1 MNINKPKFW
10 DKKIGVLSIL
20 FFPLSLI
27 FILVIFFKRKIFKP
41 KKFKIPIICV
51 GNIYVGGT
59 GKTPTS
65 IYIANKLLELGKK
78 PAIVRKL
85 YNNHFDEYNF
95 IKNYFK
101 NLIISKNRV
110 IGLKNAENSGF
121 DSVILDDG
129 LQDYNIKKNL
139 NIVCFNQNQLIG
151 NGLVLP
157 AGPLR
162 ENLSSLKNANIIII
176 NGKKND
182 NFEKLILKIN
192 KNLDIYYSTYKPINL
207 EQFKNKKFFA
217 LAGIGNP
224 ENFFKLIDEN
234 NLKIERKLVF
244 PDHYKF
250 SKIEI
255 QKIIDEAERN
265 NCEIIMTEK
274 DYYKINSFKL
284 GKINYLKVKLEIKEF
299 QELINKINLLYD

>member
-10 DKKIGVLSIL
+10 DKKIGVISIL

-110 IGLKNAENSGF
+110 IGLKIAENSGF

-139 NIVCFNQNQLIG
+139 NIVCFNQNKLIG

-176 NGKKND
+176 NGKKNE

-207 EQFKNKKFFA
+207 EQFKNKKLFA

>member
-182 NFEKLILKIN
+182 NFEQLILKIN

-255 QKIIDEAERN
+255 QKIIDEAELN

-284 GKINYLKVKLEIKEF
+284 GKINYLRVKLEIKEF

>member
-85 YNNHFDEYNF
+85 YNNHFDVYNF
-95 IKNYFK
+95 FKNYFK

-129 LQDYNIKKNL
+129 LQDYNIKK
-139 NIVCFNQNQLIG
+139 I
-151 NGLVLP
+151 
-157 AGPLR
+157 
-162 ENLSSLKNANIIII
+162 
-176 NGKKND
+176 
-182 NFEKLILKIN
+182 
-192 KNLDIYYSTYKPINL
+192 
-207 EQFKNKKFFA
+207 
-217 LAGIGNP
+217 
-224 ENFFKLIDEN
+224 
-234 NLKIERKLVF
+234 
-244 PDHYKF
+244 
-250 SKIEI
+250 
-255 QKIIDEAERN
+255 
-265 NCEIIMTEK
+265 
-274 DYYKINSFKL
+274 
-284 GKINYLKVKLEIKEF
+284 
-299 QELINKINLLYD
+299 

>member
-10 DKKIGVLSIL
+10 DKKIGVISIL

-162 ENLSSLKNANIIII
+162 ESLSSLKNANIIII
-176 NGKKND
+176 NGKKMI
-182 NFEKLILKIN
+182 ILKN
-192 KNLDIYYSTYKPINL
+192 
-207 EQFKNKKFFA
+207 
-217 LAGIGNP
+217 
-224 ENFFKLIDEN
+224 
-234 NLKIERKLVF
+234 
-244 PDHYKF
+244 
-250 SKIEI
+250 
-255 QKIIDEAERN
+255 
-265 NCEIIMTEK
+265 
-274 DYYKINSFKL
+274 
-284 GKINYLKVKLEIKEF
+284 
-299 QELINKINLLYD
+299 

>member
-10 DKKIGVLSIL
+10 DKKIGVISIL

-27 FILVIFFKRKIFKP
+27 FILVIFFKRKIVKP

-284 GKINYLKVKLEIKEF
+284 GKINYLRVKLEIKEF

>member
-182 NFEKLILKIN
+182 NFEKLILKKN

-255 QKIIDEAERN
+255 QKIIDEAELN

-284 GKINYLKVKLEIKEF
+284 GKINYLRVKLEIKEF